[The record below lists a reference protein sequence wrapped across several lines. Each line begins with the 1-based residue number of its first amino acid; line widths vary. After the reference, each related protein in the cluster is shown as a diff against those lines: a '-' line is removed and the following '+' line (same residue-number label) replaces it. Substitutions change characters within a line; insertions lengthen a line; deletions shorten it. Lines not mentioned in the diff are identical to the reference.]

1 MSGVKGFPRTVI
13 STLISQV
20 ITKLNTGLNLLA
32 GGSAVSS
39 SNPLPV
45 NSQLDSKTSNS
56 QAALDG
62 ISAKCW
68 INCPAVATKFS
79 AVQIWN
85 PVGSGVNLLCVGL
98 TGMNASTTMKWFQ
111 HLDDTQL
118 STEGGFQQN
127 LKVGAAELPF
137 EIYYQSLDAK
147 TATDGLGVT
156 ISATTPQGG
165 SLIMAGETI
174 CIPEGYGIRY
184 EADTANISITMFA
197 TLIASSNA

>member
-1 MSGVKGFPRTVI
+1 MGIVTGYLAQLVNNGI
-13 STLISQV
+13 
-20 ITKLNTGLNLLA
+20 KLLN

-62 ISAKCW
+62 VIAKCW
-68 INCPAVATKFS
+68 INCPAVAAKFS

-85 PVGSGVNLLCVGL
+85 PVGSGVNLLCIGL

-111 HLDDTQL
+111 HLDATKI
-118 STEGGFQQN
+118 STLGGYQQN
-127 LKVGAAELPF
+127 LKAGQSALPF
-137 EIYYQSLDAK
+137 EMYYEALDAK
-147 TATDGLGVT
+147 TATNGLGVNV
-156 ISATTPQGG
+156 SATTPQGG
-165 SLIMAGETI
+165 GLQMAGETI
-174 CIPEGYGIRY
+174 CIPEGYGLRY

-197 TLIASSNA
+197 TIIASSNT